1 MKKAKWIVVIS
12 ILMVLFA
19 QQVCANGF
27 VPFASEEI
35 YSATVSISAKK
46 RVTYNVVVTNPS
58 YKVHVNYCDLY
69 RKAGTNTWEF
79 VASMDMQ
86 SLRIRRAICLSQVM
100 FPSILL
106 KAEHTVFELVTQSEN
121 PQFPDI
127 QMKEL
132 LIN

>member
-1 MKKAKWIVVIS
+1 MIANCAIASVIV
-12 ILMVLFA
+12 
-19 QQVCANGF
+19 
-27 VPFASEEI
+27 PYASEEI
-35 YSATVSISAKK
+35 HAASVALSARK
-46 RVTYNVVVTNPS
+46 RVTFDVVVKKQS
-58 YKVHVNYCDLY
+58 YKVHVNIEKQEQTL
-69 RKAGTNTWEF
+69 GSSWPLW
-79 VASMDMQ
+79 MMQ

>member
-1 MKKAKWIVVIS
+1 MKKAKWIVAIS

-79 VASMDMQ
+79 VASMDDAIPSDTTGDMLVA
-86 SLRIRRAICLSQVM
+86 SDVSGYITKSGTYRVRACY
-100 FPSILL
+100 
-106 KAEHTVFELVTQSEN
+106 TVGKSTVSRYSNERTF
-121 PQFPDI
+121 D
-127 QMKEL
+127 
-132 LIN
+132 

>member
-79 VASMDMQ
+79 VASMDDAIPSDTTGDMLVA
-86 SLRIRRAICLSQVM
+86 SDVSKYITGSGTYRVRACY
-100 FPSILL
+100 
-106 KAEHTVFELVTQSEN
+106 TVGNSTVSRYSNERTF
-121 PQFPDI
+121 D
-127 QMKEL
+127 
-132 LIN
+132 

>member
-35 YSATVSISAKK
+35 YSATVSISEKK

-79 VASMDMQ
+79 VASMDDAIPSDTTGDMLVA
-86 SLRIRRAICLSQVM
+86 SDVSKYITKSGTYRVRACY
-100 FPSILL
+100 
-106 KAEHTVFELVTQSEN
+106 TVGKSTVSRYSNERTF
-121 PQFPDI
+121 D
-127 QMKEL
+127 
-132 LIN
+132 

>member
-58 YKVHVNYCDLY
+58 SKVHVNYCDLY

-79 VASMDMQ
+79 VASMDDAIPSDTTGDMLVA
-86 SLRIRRAICLSQVM
+86 SDVSGYITKSGTYRVRACY
-100 FPSILL
+100 
-106 KAEHTVFELVTQSEN
+106 TVGKSTVSRYSNERTF
-121 PQFPDI
+121 D
-127 QMKEL
+127 
-132 LIN
+132 

>member
-79 VASMDMQ
+79 VASMDDAIPSDTTGDMLVA
-86 SLRIRRAICLSQVM
+86 SDVSKYITKSGTYRVRACYTVG
-100 FPSILL
+100 
-106 KAEHTVFELVTQSEN
+106 KATVSRYSNERTF
-121 PQFPDI
+121 D
-127 QMKEL
+127 
-132 LIN
+132 

>member
-1 MKKAKWIVVIS
+1 MRKIKIGLIISLMLLIV
-12 ILMVLFA
+12 
-19 QQVCANGF
+19 ANYAAASGLI
-27 VPFASEEI
+27 PYASEEI
-35 YSATVSISAKK
+35 HEATVALSARK
-46 RVTYNVVVTNPS
+46 RVTFDVVVKKQS

-79 VASMDMQ
+79 VASMMQ

-121 PQFPDI
+121 SQFPDI
-127 QMKEL
+127 
-132 LIN
+132 

>member
-79 VASMDMQ
+79 VASMDDAIPSDTTGDMLVA
-86 SLRIRRAICLSQVM
+86 SDVSGYITESGTYRVRACY
-100 FPSILL
+100 
-106 KAEHTVFELVTQSEN
+106 TVGKSTVSRYSNERTF
-121 PQFPDI
+121 D
-127 QMKEL
+127 
-132 LIN
+132 